1 MTDKNDSPTDMPE
14 PQPNPPPANPGG
26 RQDIALVTIE
36 EEMRRSYLDYAMS
49 VIVARAL
56 PDIRDGLKPVHRR
69 ILWAMKEAG
78 MAFNRGFSKSAHV
91 VGDVIGKYHPHGD
104 LAIYDAMV
112 RMAQPFSMRDVL
124 VAGQGNFGSLDGD
137 PPAAYRYTEAKLSEL
152 AEHLLDDLD
161 KDTVDFQENYDGR
174 TVEPTVLPAEFPN
187 LLVNGAGGIA
197 VGMATNIPPHNLGE
211 VIDACC
217 ALIDSPEIT
226 DAELLKIVPGPDF
239 PTGCTI
245 INPSGVREAALT
257 GRGSIYIRAKAK
269 IETIRKDREAII
281 VTETP
286 YQVNKSKLQE
296 RIAELVHDK
305 TIEGISDMRD
315 ESDRDGTRI
324 VIELK
329 RDAQAELV
337 LKQLY
342 RHSQLQVSFGVNAL
356 ALWNGRPEMLTLRQ
370 MLTAFLTFREEVITR
385 RIQYMLRKAR
395 ERAHILVGL
404 AVAVANIDEVIA
416 IIRAAADPNQ
426 ARVDLMA
433 RSFKIHDL
441 GALLALVEGD
451 DSVAVDASA
460 TPSDYYLSEAQ
471 ARGILDLRLQR
482 LTGLERDKILAEL
495 RDISGEIRGF
505 LSLLASRPD
514 LMALMRQELVAI
526 KDRFATPRRTTIESL
541 VDDEADEAFI
551 AREAMVVTVTQNG
564 YIKRTALSTYRAQR
578 RGGKGRSGMA
588 TREEDFVTTIF
599 VTDTHTPIL
608 FFSTAGRAF
617 ELRVWRL
624 PEGTPQS
631 RGKPMVNLLPLED
644 GETIATIMPLPPPD
658 ERPGK
663 NIFFATSMGEV
674 RRNELSDFLDIRANG
689 KIAMKLVDE
698 EGHSLGRLIGV
709 AVCEAGHDILLA
721 TRLGRAIRFAVTD
734 VRVFNSRNSTG
745 VRGIRL
751 ESGDELVSLSVID
764 GAGDVSAEERA
775 AYIRQAQARRAELLA
790 EAGAEMGAE
799 LLGDDAA
806 DALTSDDEDAGDG
819 AQKKTDQLVLDEEK
833 FNQMA
838 LRENFI
844 LSVTSFGF
852 GKRTSSYAY
861 RTTKRG
867 GKGISNMKIT
877 DKNGPVV
884 ANFPV
889 IETDEIMLAT
899 DGGQILRTNVD
910 SIRLVGRASQGVTV
924 LRVGTGEHVV
934 SVSRFDGAVTE
945 DTSDSDSDSDGNAP
959 NENESGTE
967 VLQEGE

>member
-1 MTDKNDSPTDMPE
+1 
-14 PQPNPPPANPGG
+14 
-26 RQDIALVTIE
+26 
-36 EEMRRSYLDYAMS
+36 
-49 VIVARAL
+49 
-56 PDIRDGLKPVHRR
+56 RDGLKPVHRR

-78 MAFNRGFSKSAHV
+78 LAANRGFTKSAHV

-104 LAIYDAMV
+104 VAIYDAMV
-112 RMAQPFSMRDVL
+112 RMAQTFSMRDIL
-124 VAGQGNFGSLDGD
+124 VSGQGNFGSLDGD

-152 AEHLLDDLD
+152 AEHLLNDLD

-217 ALIDSPEIT
+217 ALIDMPDLS
-226 DAELLKIVPGPDF
+226 DVELHKIVPGPDF

-286 YQVNKSKLQE
+286 YQVNKAKLLE

-305 TIEGISDMRD
+305 TIEGISDLRD

-324 VIELK
+324 VVELK
-329 RDAQAELV
+329 RDAVAELV

-342 RHSQLQVSFGVNAL
+342 RHSNMQVSFGVNAL
-356 ALWNGRPEMLTLRQ
+356 ALWHGKPEMLTLRQ
-370 MLTAFLTFREEVITR
+370 MLQAFLTFREEVITR
-385 RIQYMLRKAR
+385 RLQFLLNKAR
-395 ERAHILVGL
+395 DRAHILVGL
-404 AVAVANIDEVIA
+404 AVAVANIDDVIA

-433 RSFKIHDL
+433 RSFPIHDL
-441 GALLALVEGD
+441 AALLALVEGD
-451 DSVAVDASA
+451 DSVSIAEGGA
-460 TPSDYYLSEAQ
+460 TTSEYYLSEAQ
-471 ARGILDLRLQR
+471 ARGILELRLQR
-482 LTGLERDKILAEL
+482 LTGLERDKIISEL
-495 RDISGEIRGF
+495 REISGEIRGY
-505 LSLLASRPD
+505 LQLLGSRPE
-514 LMALMRQELVAI
+514 LLALMRRELVEI
-526 KDRFATPRRTTIESL
+526 KARFATPRRTLIESL

-564 YIKRTALSTYRAQR
+564 YIKRTSLSTYRAQR

-617 ELRVWRL
+617 ELKVWRL

-631 RGKPMVNLLPLED
+631 RGKPMVNLLPLEE
-644 GETIATIMPLPPPD
+644 GESIATIMPLPEPD
-658 ERPGK
+658 QRDGK
-663 NIFFATSMGEV
+663 SIFFATSKGEV
-674 RRNELSDFLDIRANG
+674 RRNALADFLDIRANG
-689 KIAMKLVDE
+689 KIAMKLIDE
-698 EGHSLGRLIGV
+698 NGESLGRLIGV
-709 AVCEAGHDILLA
+709 AVCEEHHDILLA
-721 TRLGRAIRFAVTD
+721 TRLGRAIRFSVTD

-751 ESGDELVSLSVID
+751 ASGDELVSLSVID
-764 GAGDVSAEERA
+764 GAGDATSDERA
-775 AYIRQAQARRAELLA
+775 AYLRQAQARRAALTGED
-790 EAGAEMGAE
+790 AGEIVDIVDSDDD
-799 LLGDDAA
+799 GDDAEVKSEQ
-806 DALTSDDEDAGDG
+806 LILDDDR
-819 AQKKTDQLVLDEEK
+819 
-833 FNQMA
+833 FNQLA
-838 LRENFI
+838 ARENFI
-844 LSVTSFGF
+844 LSVTELGF

-867 GKGISNMKIT
+867 GKGIANMKIT
-877 DKNGPVV
+877 EKNGQVV

-889 IETDEIMLAT
+889 VETDQIMLAT

-924 LRVGTGEHVV
+924 LRVGDGEHVV
-934 SVSRFDGAVTE
+934 SVSRFDGGEGAE
-945 DTSDSDSDSDGNAP
+945 DEG
-959 NENESGTE
+959 SGE
-967 VLQEGE
+967 VSAE